1 MIFLA
6 RRRLMT
12 AIHRQDERF
21 GFRVFM
27 VKHQYKVMALSVCFG
42 LAWVGI
48 YHLAAKSWFFSRLSV
63 LIAIICFVPAGIVVL
78 IHGREFGPF
87 LWWDRSNRVLTT
99 RAARGQTPIT
109 PVPPQERPEFSSVDK
124 NNNPGRNKT
133 NDCNQ
138 HAQARKEPRLSS

>member
-1 MIFLA
+1 
-6 RRRLMT
+6 MT
-12 AIHRQDERF
+12 AIHQQNERF

-48 YHLAAKSWFFSRLSV
+48 YHLAAKSWFFSRLSL

-87 LWWDRSNRVLTT
+87 LWWDRSNRVLST
-99 RAARGQTPIT
+99 RRSRKVEKA
-109 PVPPQERPEFSSVDK
+109 EFILMAILWSIIFVFVVVVIFF
-124 NNNPGRNKT
+124 
-133 NDCNQ
+133 
-138 HAQARKEPRLSS
+138 LSR